1 MSILEKKLS
10 GKAFLMFLFSPVWES
25 SDTGDDK
32 FTDIC
37 KSNKPAG
44 QVQINLDI
52 TSKFKVM
59 TKSTCQR

>member
-1 MSILEKKLS
+1 
-10 GKAFLMFLFSPVWES
+10 MFLFSPVWES

-32 FTDIC
+32 FTDVY
-37 KSNKPAG
+37 KANKPAG

-52 TSKFKVM
+52 TSKFKVL